1 MIKKIAPETDSA
13 AAKRLTTTVASVGV
27 KRPKLM
33 KMILS
38 HRTRMISI
46 GKETELTL
54 CSYINQR
61 VCTKPNGK
69 TQRLGVVSGLL
80 IVLRRKSL
88 DFVVQNFGDG
98 SNREPRCGPST
109 TFHRE
114 RGQQ

>member
-13 AAKRLTTTVASVGV
+13 AAKRLTTTVGLVGA

-38 HRTRMISI
+38 HRIRMISI

-61 VCTKPNGK
+61 V
-69 TQRLGVVSGLL
+69 
-80 IVLRRKSL
+80 
-88 DFVVQNFGDG
+88 
-98 SNREPRCGPST
+98 
-109 TFHRE
+109 
-114 RGQQ
+114 

>member
-13 AAKRLTTTVASVGV
+13 AAKRLTTTVASVGA

-38 HRTRMISI
+38 HRTRMIS
-46 GKETELTL
+46 
-54 CSYINQR
+54 

-88 DFVVQNFGDG
+88 DFVIQNFGDG